1 MISEISWNL
10 KSIMKLNLK
19 LVTRLFL
26 SATPFITNSVFIAS
40 PSFAASE
47 SCAATSVNFNLFSHN
62 PFSTFA
68 GTDSNTVTVST
79 DGASIAEAN
88 ADANFSI
95 NPDASQTTAFNIAES
110 RTKGD
115 GNSYLGLG
123 ESSAEL
129 LGYKFLVGAGE
140 TFSFNFKAFLGL
152 GTSIDNPLAENAN
165 SLGELAFQVFEETD
179 SASTLLD
186 SFALAGN
193 VTSLGN
199 TDFIDEQH
207 SANISFNHSDISS
220 SFGGMQE
227 SAQASIF
234 GQYSRTF
241 ATPTYVTLFETKST
255 QAFISTFDFLQ

>member
-1 MISEISWNL
+1 
-10 KSIMKLNLK
+10 MKLNLK

-26 SATPFITNSVFIAS
+26 SATPFITGSVLVAS

-47 SCAATSVNFNLFSHN
+47 SCAATSVNFSLFSHN
-62 PFSTFA
+62 PFDVFTKA
-68 GTDSNTVTVST
+68 DSNTTTVTT
-79 DGASIAEAN
+79 DGFSV
-88 ADANFSI
+88 ADANANANFLI
-95 NPDASQTTAFNIAES
+95 NPDASQTTAYNTAES
-110 RTKGD
+110 QTKGD

-123 ESSAEL
+123 ESSAAL

-152 GTSIDNPLAENAN
+152 GTSVDNPSLESAN
-165 SLGELAFQVFEETD
+165 SLGAIAFQLFEETD

-186 SFALAGN
+186 SFSLRGN
-193 VTSLGN
+193 VTSFGN

-207 SANISFNHSDISS
+207 SSNISFNHSDISS
-220 SFGGMQE
+220 AFGGTQE

-255 QAFISTFDFLQ
+255 QAFISTFDFLK